1 MKYNLTQY
9 PYPSQRRVVLGK
21 HHAVATSQ
29 SLATL
34 AGMEMFWAGGNAVD
48 AAIASAIALTV
59 VEPTSNGIGG
69 DAFAL
74 VWDGKLHGLNG
85 SGKSPQAMN
94 LKSFTGLES
103 IPELSWLA
111 VTVPGAVSTWQT
123 LGQRWGKLPFEQLF
137 APAIRYAQEGFAVS
151 PVTAAA
157 WKRAEKVYLPLKDPQ
172 FTPFQQVFFPQGRAP
187 NPGETWASPTHAQT
201 LKEIADSEGESFY
214 RGKLAEAI
222 AKFAT
227 ETGGLLSAS
236 DLANHEPLWVEP
248 ISTQYRQYRI
258 WEIPP
263 NTQGIAALM
272 ALNILEGFDLASV
285 TRESASSYHQQIEA
299 MKLAFG
305 DVYRHVGD
313 SNFMEVSFQQLLDKA
328 YATKRRQSIQH
339 QALPLAEPGLAS
351 GGTVYLAT
359 ADEELMVSFIQSNY
373 HGFGSGILVPD
384 TGIALHNRG
393 VGFTLEA
400 GHPNQVAPGKRPFHT
415 IIPGFITQGDRALK
429 DTASH
434 KAETEFHRPLGPF
447 GVMGGS
453 MQPQGHLQMVLNL
466 IDYGMNPQAALDA
479 PRWRFEKENRVLVES
494 GVSPAIVQELRE
506 RGHNIQIAPSSMFGK
521 GQIILSQAG
530 GFVAASEPRADGMA
544 LAQ

>member
-1 MKYNLTQY
+1 MNLTQY

-21 HHAVATSQ
+21 NYAVATSQ

-34 AGMEMFWAGGNAVD
+34 AGMEMFWSGGNAVD

-85 SGKSPQAMN
+85 SGKSPQA
-94 LKSFTGLES
+94 LSLDSFTGLES
-103 IPELSWLA
+103 VPELGWLA
-111 VTVPGAVSTWQT
+111 VTVPGVVSVWQT
-123 LGQRWGKLPFEQLF
+123 LSQRWGKLPFERLF
-137 APAIRYAQEGFAVS
+137 APAIRYATEGFPVS

-157 WKRAEKVYLPLKDPQ
+157 WKRAESVYLPLNGSQ

-187 NPGETWASPTHAQT
+187 NPGEIWASPNHAQT
-201 LKEIADSEGESFY
+201 LKEIADSGGESFY
-214 RGKLAEAI
+214 RGQLAEAI
-222 AKFAT
+222 ANFAT
-227 ETGGLLSAS
+227 ETGGLLKAT

-248 ISTQYRQYRI
+248 ISTPYRQYLI

-272 ALNILEGFDLASV
+272 ALNILEGLDLASN

-299 MKLAFG
+299 MKLAFA

-313 SNFMEVSFQQLLDKA
+313 PSFMEVSCQQLLDKA
-328 YATKRRQSIQH
+328 YAAQRRQLIQH
-339 QALPLAEPGLAS
+339 QALSLAEPGLPS

-359 ADEELMVSFIQSNY
+359 ADGELMVSLIQSNY
-373 HGFGSGILVPD
+373 EGFGSGILVPD
-384 TGIALHNRG
+384 TGIALHNRAT
-393 VGFTLEA
+393 GFTLET

-415 IIPGFITQGDRALK
+415 IIPGFITQGDR
-429 DTASH
+429 
-434 KAETEFHRPLGPF
+434 PLGSF

-453 MQPQGHLQMVLNL
+453 MQPQGHLQVILNL

-479 PRWRFEKENRVLVES
+479 PRWRFVEGNRVLIES
-494 GVSPAIVQELRE
+494 GVSPEIIQELRQ
-506 RGHNIQIAPSSMFGK
+506 RGHQIQIAPETMFGK

>member
-1 MKYNLTQY
+1 MKHNLTQY
-9 PYPSQRRVVLGK
+9 PYLSQRRVVLGK
-21 HHAVATSQ
+21 HCAVATSQ

-34 AGMEMFWAGGNAVD
+34 AGMEMFWSGGNAVD

-74 VWDGKLHGLNG
+74 VWDGGKLHGLNG

-94 LKSFTGLES
+94 LDSFAGLES
-103 IPELSWLA
+103 VPELSWLA
-111 VTVPGAVSTWQT
+111 VTVPGAVSAWQT

-137 APAIRYAQEGFAVS
+137 APAIRYAREGFPVS

-157 WKRAEKVYLPLKDPQ
+157 WKRAEKVYLPLKDPH
-172 FTPFQQVFFPQGRAP
+172 FTPFKQVFFPQGRAP
-187 NPGETWASPTHAQT
+187 DPGEVWASPSHAQT

-227 ETGGLLSAS
+227 ETGGLLNAT

-285 TRESASSYHQQIEA
+285 ARESVSSYHRQIEA
-299 MKLAFG
+299 MKLAFA

-313 SNFMEVSFQQLLDKA
+313 PGFMKVSCNQLLDKA

-339 QALPLAEPGLAS
+339 QALPLVEPGLAS

-359 ADEELMVSFIQSNY
+359 ADRELMVSLIQSNY
-373 HGFGSGILVPD
+373 QGFGCGILVPD

-393 VGFTLEA
+393 TGFTLET
-400 GHPNQVAPGKRPFHT
+400 GHSNQVAPNKRPFHT
-415 IIPGFITQGDRALK
+415 IIPGFITEGDRE
-429 DTASH
+429 
-434 KAETEFHRPLGPF
+434 AETEFHRPLGPF

-466 IDYGMNPQAALDA
+466 IEYGMNPQAALDA
-479 PRWRFEKENRVLVES
+479 PRWRFEKDTSVLVES
-494 GVSPAIVQELRE
+494 GVSPAIVQELRD
-506 RGHNIQIAPSSMFGK
+506 RGHDIQIAPNTMFGK
-521 GQIILSQAG
+521 GQIILSQDG
-530 GFVAASEPRADGMA
+530 GFVAASESRADGMA

>member
-9 PYPSQRRVVLGK
+9 PYPSQRRVVLGNNY
-21 HHAVATSQ
+21 AVATSQ

-48 AAIASAIALTV
+48 AAISSAIALTV

-74 VWDGKLHGLNG
+74 VWDGKLHGLNC
-85 SGKSPQAMN
+85 SGKSPQA
-94 LKSFTGLES
+94 LSLDCFTGLES
-103 IPELSWLA
+103 VPELSWLA
-111 VTVPGAVSTWQT
+111 VTVPGAVSAWQT
-123 LGQRWGKLPFEQLF
+123 LWKRWGKLSFEQLF
-137 APAIRYAQEGFAVS
+137 APAIRYAKEGFPVS

-157 WKRAEKVYLPLKDPQ
+157 WKEAENVYLPLNAPQ
-172 FTPFQQVFFPQGRAP
+172 FAPFKQVFFPQGRAP
-187 NPGETWASPTHAQT
+187 DPGEVWASPTHAQT
-201 LKEIADSEGESFY
+201 LQEIADSEGESFY

-222 AKFAT
+222 VKFAT
-227 ETGGLLSAS
+227 ATGGLLNAT
-236 DLANHEPLWVEP
+236 DLANHEPLWVNP
-248 ISTQYRQYRI
+248 ISTPYRQYRI

-272 ALNILEGFDLASV
+272 ALNILEGFNVASIP
-285 TRESASSYHQQIEA
+285 RESATSYHQQIEA
-299 MKLAFG
+299 MKLAFA

-313 SNFMEVSFQQLLDKA
+313 PGFMEVSCERLLDKA

-339 QALPLAEPGLAS
+339 QALPLVEPGLAS

-359 ADEELMVSFIQSNY
+359 ADQELMVSLIQSNY
-373 HGFGSGILVPD
+373 GGFGCGILVPG

-393 VGFTLEA
+393 AGFTLQT
-400 GHPNQVAPGKRPFHT
+400 GHPNQVAPAKRPFHT
-415 IIPGFITQGDRALK
+415 IIPGFITEGD
-429 DTASH
+429 
-434 KAETEFHRPLGPF
+434 RPLGPF
-447 GVMGGS
+447 GVMGAP

-466 IDYGMNPQAALDA
+466 IDYKMNPQAALDA
-479 PRWRFEKENRVLVES
+479 PRWRFVKGNLVLVES
-494 GVSPAIVQELRE
+494 GISPVIVQELRE
-506 RGHNIQIAPSSMFGK
+506 RGHNIQIAPNTMFGK

>member
-74 VWDGKLHGLNG
+74 VWAGGKLHGLNG

-94 LKSFTGLES
+94 LKSFAGLES
-103 IPELSWLA
+103 VPELSWLA

-123 LGQRWGKLPFEQLF
+123 LSQRWGKLPFEQLF

-157 WKRAEKVYLPLKDPQ
+157 WKQAEQVYLPLKDPQ
-172 FTPFQQVFFPQGRAP
+172 FTPFKQVFFPQGRAP
-187 NPGETWASPTHAQT
+187 NPGETWASPAHAQT

-222 AKFAT
+222 AKFAA
-227 ETGGLLSAS
+227 ESGLLSAT

-248 ISTQYRQYRI
+248 IATQYRQYRI

-272 ALNILEGFDLASV
+272 ALNILEGCDLASV

-299 MKLAFG
+299 MKLAFA
-305 DVYRHVGD
+305 DVHRHVSD
-313 SNFMEVSFQQLLDKA
+313 PNFMEVSFEQLLDKA

-373 HGFGSGILVPD
+373 HGFGCGILVPD

-415 IIPGFITQGDRALK
+415 IIPGFITESD
-429 DTASH
+429 
-434 KAETEFHRPLGPF
+434 RPLGPF

-479 PRWRFEKENRVLVES
+479 PRWRFVSDNQVLVES
-494 GVSPAIVQELRE
+494 GVSSKIVRELRE
-506 RGHNIQIAPSSMFGK
+506 RGHNIQIAPNSMFGK

-530 GFVAASEPRADGMA
+530 GYVAASEPRADGMA